1 MLKRLRWRN
10 DPLEHALCWIDKD
23 TDTDTL
29 HRCRGMGGRCAYF
42 YKQGFHSF
50 TPVQLSTSLSM
61 SMGASHSQPS
71 TDNVQERERGREGRR
86 EEDKGDR
93 DGWMA
98 WRVTTI
104 VFWKATMDGMG

>member
-1 MLKRLRWRN
+1 
-10 DPLEHALCWIDKD
+10 
-23 TDTDTL
+23 
-29 HRCRGMGGRCAYF
+29 
-42 YKQGFHSF
+42 
-50 TPVQLSTSLSM
+50 M